1 MSARGL
7 QTLLVST
14 LTDRGRKDALLHG
27 SATAFD
33 GFDLSAGEIA
43 DLLSI
48 RAETL
53 EDFALHAHALFYGE
67 DLLLEEEPL
76 DIRRAG
82 ALPVRDIA

>member
-27 SATAFD
+27 SVAAFD

-67 DLLLEEEPL
+67 NLLLDEEPL

-82 ALPVRDIA
+82 ALPERASA